1 MLRYEAA
8 GAHHTLSAEQ
18 EAQRAQIHHQQEQ
31 QSILSQRMGQ
41 MDRSLLAV
49 CDRSIT
55 PLQQQVDNLTS
66 TLGRE
71 AELTS
76 KLLDH
81 QEQRAL
87 RLEHT
92 TREAEVARAKDLAKN
107 QQAQDSL
114 IRETLDLRQ
123 QMQIL
128 GARIWGARPK
138 SRMFD

>member
-1 MLRYEAA
+1 
-8 GAHHTLSAEQ
+8 
-18 EAQRAQIHHQQEQ
+18 
-31 QSILSQRMGQ
+31 

-55 PLQQQVDNLTS
+55 PLQQQVDNLTC

-92 TREAEVARAKDLAKN
+92 TREAEVARAEELAKN

-114 IRETLDLRQ
+114 IRETLDL
-123 QMQIL
+123 
-128 GARIWGARPK
+128 
-138 SRMFD
+138 

>member
-1 MLRYEAA
+1 
-8 GAHHTLSAEQ
+8 
-18 EAQRAQIHHQQEQ
+18 
-31 QSILSQRMGQ
+31 MGQ

-66 TLGRE
+66 SLGRE
-71 AELTS
+71 AELMS

-87 RLEHT
+87 RLEQA
-92 TREAEVARAKDLAKN
+92 TREAEGARAEDLAQN

-114 IRETLDLRQ
+114 
-123 QMQIL
+123 
-128 GARIWGARPK
+128 RPLICEIK
-138 SRMFD
+138 CRSWALA